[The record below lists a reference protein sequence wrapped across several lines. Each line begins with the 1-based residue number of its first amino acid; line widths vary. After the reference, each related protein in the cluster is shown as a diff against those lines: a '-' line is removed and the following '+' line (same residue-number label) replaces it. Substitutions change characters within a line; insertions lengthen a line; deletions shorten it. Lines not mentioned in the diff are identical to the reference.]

1 MHKLWRLLVVSALL
15 SAPASAQFRVADP
28 WPNSEVLTRLFVLR
42 PSDGARLAREVGL
55 SPAQVGE
62 LRRLA
67 ASERTYSHAAGQ
79 VLGRAE
85 AQTLNAKL
93 AQMRAEKDRKVQV
106 SLGSC
111 YPAFRAWVRGWWAS
125 QVKRAQQPH

>member
-1 MHKLWRLLVVSALL
+1 MLKNWRLLLALALL
-15 SAPASAQFRVADP
+15 SAPASAQPRASDP

-55 SPAQVGE
+55 SPAQVSE

-67 ASERTYSHAAGQ
+67 GSERSYGRAAGQ

-85 AQTLNAKL
+85 AQVLNAKL
-93 AQMRAEKDRKVQV
+93 AQMRAEKDRKVQA
-106 SLGSC
+106 SLGRR
-111 YPAFRAWVRGWWAS
+111 YPAFRAWVRGWWAA
-125 QVKRAQQPH
+125 QVQRAQPR